1 MPADSTHPVLRLTCL
16 KLVGDLYMWIAHHR
30 ENWLMKVVDFLIVG
44 IQENPQLDK
53 TGTALNKNYAHFQLT
68 AAESLKSVCTSCR
81 RELAQHYIV
90 LLQAADG
97 VLDQLVWKAAHNL
110 LTGVSYVVSECKF
123 KMIKSIF
130 SNEVFS

>member
-44 IQENPQLDK
+44 IQENPKFDK

-68 AAESLKSVCTSCR
+68 AAGGR
-81 RELAQHYIV
+81 RGRGRACW
-90 LLQAADG
+90 G
-97 VLDQLVWKAAHNL
+97 
-110 LTGVSYVVSECKF
+110 GG
-123 KMIKSIF
+123 
-130 SNEVFS
+130 